1 LKSLPFDPV
10 AFCILNAAVYASVL
24 FLFGFSASSVLSVC
38 MGLGIMAYTAR
49 ELGIWNGMALAIV
62 YLMIFDA
69 DTYSYTSLK
78 LRSWYLLLLPLL
90 FHHLRRFRFFGKLP
104 ANGNTVVSLLFAVLI
119 LFWWVADPMNGKLS
133 SVKYVLFSIGTVFCL
148 KEAFLDIA
156 DRIGINKLIDFF
168 VGLALFVGVW
178 GIFQFIMNLTGL
190 GVKFQDDYYN
200 FRPSAFFSETTW
212 YAEYLVFGM
221 LFAYYNYRSVYK
233 RLYVFVAI
241 PLLFGIVLSATRNA
255 FLALGIWAF
264 SAFVLGAVRGRIK
277 PVNPFILIG
286 MGLVVCGIVV
296 YGSYVND
303 LFTFILSKFSFQD
316 DSAMGRVEA
325 FKVSIAR
332 ISDSPFIGHGF
343 AYDPQTDR
351 TSVGGTS
358 IGAKHANLFLM
369 IAYVFGLP
377 GLFMLLYLIA
387 NTLVV
392 QTNRWRKYHMPESK
406 YAVLILIVFVSMSMF
421 APLFQYPFGMF
432 ILATVI
438 LFSRYSPAVG

>member
-1 LKSLPFDPV
+1 
-10 AFCILNAAVYASVL
+10 
-24 FLFGFSASSVLSVC
+24 
-38 MGLGIMAYTAR
+38 MACTAR
-49 ELGIWNGMALAIV
+49 ELGIWNAMALAIV
-62 YLMIFDA
+62 YLMVFDA

-78 LRSWYLLLLPLL
+78 LRSWYLLQLPLL
-90 FHHLRRFRFFGKLP
+90 CYHLRRFRFFGKLP

-119 LFWWVADPMNGKLS
+119 LFWLVADPMNGKLS

-156 DRIGINKLIDFF
+156 GRIGLNRLIDFF

-178 GIFQFIMNLTGL
+178 GIFQFVMNLAGL

-221 LFAYYNYRSVYK
+221 LFAYYNYRSVSK
-233 RLYVFVAI
+233 RLYVLIFI

-264 SAFVLGAVRGRIK
+264 SAFVLGVIRGRIK
-277 PVNPFILIG
+277 LVNPFILIG
-286 MGLVVCGIVV
+286 MGLVVCGVVV
-296 YGSYVND
+296 YGSYIND
-303 LFTFILSKFSFQD
+303 LFTFILSKFSLQD
-316 DSAMGRVEA
+316 DSAMGRIEA
-325 FKVSIAR
+325 FRVSVAR
-332 ISDSPFIGHGF
+332 IADSPLIGHGF
-343 AYDPQTDR
+343 GFNPETDQIAM
-351 TSVGGTS
+351 SGTS

-392 QTNRWRKYHMPESK
+392 QTDRWRKYHMSENK
-406 YAVLILIVFVSMSMF
+406 YAVLILLVFVSMSMF

-432 ILATVI
+432 VLATVI
-438 LFSRYSPAVG
+438 LFSRYSPCRG